1 MIPPLSPLPLP
12 SPSPPP
18 SPLILALAPTVLGR
32 ARFRSG
38 GGEDSDEAR
47 VLRREV
53 KKVRGVGRGSVIS
66 AVGCWSLFYFLSEK
80 RSEAI
85 SLLGFECIVSG
96 SGFDFEM
103 R

>member
-1 MIPPLSPLPLP
+1 M
-12 SPSPPP
+12 
-18 SPLILALAPTVLGR
+18 
-32 ARFRSG
+32 
-38 GGEDSDEAR
+38 
-47 VLRREV
+47 LRREV